1 MILLKRM
8 IKNVSSVIYLDL
20 DTLIVGRLENI
31 WKIFDNFG
39 EDVIMGA
46 SNDCPFDG

>member
-20 DTLIVGRLENI
+20 DTLIVGRLEKI
-31 WKIFDNFG
+31 WSIFDNFG
-39 EDVIMGA
+39 DDVIMGA